1 MNNKAKKIGCIGQWI
16 MVLGAILY
24 VVELFTIESTI
35 MTYTILGIFL
45 VSIVLQII
53 GWAGTKEE
61 RRAKKAAE
69 KAAKQAAR
77 KAKA

>member
-35 MTYTILGIFL
+35 MTYAILGIFL